1 MPSPL
6 NVFRATIW
14 FGRIIVEVLAAGV
27 AAAVLPIDN
36 LTRPLL
42 TKIAVSFWPPA
53 LFDRLDILTVV
64 FSATSTMPV
73 LLSMAKRAVESGPV
87 MISSPGA
94 RSRSPTTAGRPLK
107 LTVPRISS
115 ISSDRP
121 AAVPWAFIVCAG
133 DGFAA
138 TVAGFVRDFE
148 PIGSAGG
155 RSTETILVAFDGCL
169 GDGES
174 GLAIVP
180 RPSGRQANTAKDKLR
195 SGILVDRQ
203 PVKFLCIISI
213 LCS

>member
-6 NVFRATIW
+6 KVLRAAIW
-14 FGRIIVEVLAAGV
+14 FGGIIVEVLAAGV
-27 AAAVLPIDN
+27 AAAVLPTDN

-42 TKIAVSFWPPA
+42 TKMAVFFSSPA
-53 LFDRLDILTVV
+53 LLDRLDILTAV
-64 FSATSTMPV
+64 FSATSTMPA
-73 LLSMAKRAVESGPV
+73 LLSMPKRAVELGPV

-94 RSRSPTTAGRPLK
+94 SSRSPTTAGRPLK

-121 AAVPWAFIVCAG
+121 AAVPWAFLVCAG

-155 RSTETILVAFDGCL
+155 LSTETILVGFEGCL

-180 RPSGRQANTAKDKLR
+180 RPSGRQANTANDKLR
-195 SGILVDRQ
+195 SGIFVDRQ
-203 PVKFLCIISI
+203 HVKILFIISI
-213 LCS
+213 L